1 MNKIINKVFWRWFFF
16 GQAGWNYEKMQGLGY
31 LFSIIPFLKYKYKS
45 KAELISAAQN
55 HSQFFNTNNT
65 MAPSIL
71 GVNIAL
77 ENDTGLEGKNAV
89 TSTKMGLMG
98 PLAGIGDTLFF
109 VIPTTICGSIASYL
123 ALQGNPL
130 GLLLWPIFG
139 LIRLAFMRYSVK
151 VGYNEGVKLVGQ
163 LSTQLNKIT
172 KSANILGL
180 TVVGALIPT
189 VVKAKLS
196 FEFSYG
202 EVSLKLQTIADQLMP
217 GLMPFCVVML
227 TYWLLGLKGMNSTK
241 VIFILMF
248 FGIASY
254 NLGIF

>member
-1 MNKIINKVFWRWFFF
+1 MNKITNKVFWRWFFF
-16 GQAGWNYEKMQGLGY
+16 GQAGWNYKTMQGLGY
-31 LFSIIPFLKYKYKS
+31 LYSIIPFLKHKYKS
-45 KAELISAAQN
+45 EKELVSAADN
-55 HSQFFNTNNT
+55 HVQFFNCNNT
-65 MAPSIL
+65 MAASIL

-77 ENDTGLEGKNAV
+77 ENDIGTEGKDAI

-130 GLLLWPIFG
+130 GLLLWPAFG
-139 LIRLAFMRYSVK
+139 LIRLMFMRYSLK

-163 LSTQLNKIT
+163 LSTKLNKIT

-202 EVSLKLQTIADQLMP
+202 DVSLKLQNIADQLMP
-217 GLMPFCVVML
+217 GLMPLFVVLL

-248 FGIASY
+248 FGIVTY